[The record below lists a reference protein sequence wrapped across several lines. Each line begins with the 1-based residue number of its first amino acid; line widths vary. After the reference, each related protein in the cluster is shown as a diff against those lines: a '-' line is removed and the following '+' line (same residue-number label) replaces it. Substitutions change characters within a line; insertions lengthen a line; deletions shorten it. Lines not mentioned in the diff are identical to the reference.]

1 MRDTTVASRYAQAL
15 FTVAEKRAETE
26 QALADL
32 QGLARVLEPGTRA
45 GDLLRSP
52 LVLLSDK
59 RRVVVEVLGTRTQ
72 RSVALFV
79 DLLLR
84 KKRLAEFAG
93 IVMQFEALV
102 ERKQG
107 VRRAHV
113 TSAVPLTADELARL
127 HKELERYTM
136 SRIKL
141 TGDVDPRILGGA
153 LVRIGDRVMD
163 RSVRTLLDSI
173 RQNLLETSV

>member
-1 MRDTTVASRYAQAL
+1 MKDTSVASRYAQAL
-15 FTVAEKRAETE
+15 FTVTEKRGETE

-32 QGLARVLEPGTRA
+32 HGLMLALSPDTPA
-45 GDLLRSP
+45 GRLLRSP

-59 RRVVVEVLGTRTQ
+59 RKVVVEVLGARML
-72 RSVALFV
+72 RSVTVFV

-84 KKRLAEFAG
+84 KKRLPQFAE
-93 IVMQFEALV
+93 IVPQFEALV

-107 VRRAHV
+107 VRRAQV
-113 TSAVPLTADELARL
+113 TSAVPMTADEIARL

-136 SRIKL
+136 SKIKL
-141 TGDVDPRILGGA
+141 TSDVDARLLGGA
-153 LVRIGDRVMD
+153 LVRIGDRVID

-173 RQNLLETSV
+173 RENLQATSV